1 MSKTCFVGQWRRSND
16 AWHFMSE
23 TRLKDGKV
31 LLTGGFPNND
41 QATTQ
46 EWIYRPKRG
55 CARSGKIR
63 FEALLKAT
71 LDTGC

>member
-1 MSKTCFVGQWRRSND
+1 
-16 AWHFMSE
+16 MSE